1 MFELSYYPVINP
13 KLSIESV
20 LLLSLLS
27 RCLSVLAMQYG
38 LGAPVVCA
46 QVCIHQPSPHRPQ
59 ATSSTFT
66 PLHQRWPQ
74 EEARHSYITRAFTLT
89 AFQDGL

>member
-13 KLSIESV
+13 KLSIECV
-20 LLLSLLS
+20 LLVSLML
-27 RCLSVLAMQYG
+27 RRLYVFALQYG

-46 QVCIHQPSPHRPQ
+46 QVCIHQPSTRRPQ
-59 ATSSTFT
+59 ATSGTLT

-74 EEARHSYITRAFTLT
+74 EEAHYHYTTRAFTLT
-89 AFQDGL
+89 AFEDG